1 MAKWFL
7 VAVVI
12 FVVAEWAAFLAVS
25 AVIGLMP
32 AFVLL
37 MATSLAGIAVLQYP
51 GRTRIQR
58 LHQAVTKDG
67 LGGLQA
73 GGDAFL
79 TVAAGF
85 LLLVPGF
92 ITDAAG
98 LILLVPPV
106 RRWVGGRFRLFVA
119 TRPASPGVVDL
130 EREEW
135 NRVPEQKLGRPPRPD
150 DRP

>member
-1 MAKWFL
+1 
-7 VAVVI
+7 
-12 FVVAEWAAFLAVS
+12 
-25 AVIGLMP
+25 
-32 AFVLL
+32 

-58 LHQAVTKDG
+58 LHQAVAKEG

-98 LILLVPPV
+98 LLLLLPPV
-106 RRWVGGRFRLFVA
+106 RHWIAGRFRGFVS
-119 TRPASPGVVDL
+119 TRPAKPGVVDL

-135 NRVPEQKLGRPPRPD
+135 NQVPEQQLGRPPRPD

>member
-7 VAVVI
+7 LAVVF
-12 FVVAEWAAFLAVS
+12 FVLAEWAAFLAVS
-25 AVIGLMP
+25 AVIGLLQ
-32 AFVLL
+32 AFLL
-37 MATSLAGIAVLQYP
+37 LFATSLAGVAVLQYP

-58 LHQAVTKDG
+58 LHQAVAKEG

-92 ITDAAG
+92 ITDVAG
-98 LILLVPPV
+98 LLLLLPPV
-106 RRWVGGRFRLFVA
+106 RHWIGGRFRFFVA
-119 TRPASPGVVDL
+119 TRPARPGVVDL

-135 NRVPEQKLGRPPRPD
+135 NRVPEQKIGGPAQPDERP
-150 DRP
+150 